1 MNKTHFYLSPETW
14 VTETKAMMPLCTSA
28 TIDGFST
35 VDEDF
40 NMFNDL

>member
-1 MNKTHFYLSPETW
+1 MNKPLFYLAPDAW
-14 VTETKAMMPLCTSA
+14 VTETNAMLPLCTSA